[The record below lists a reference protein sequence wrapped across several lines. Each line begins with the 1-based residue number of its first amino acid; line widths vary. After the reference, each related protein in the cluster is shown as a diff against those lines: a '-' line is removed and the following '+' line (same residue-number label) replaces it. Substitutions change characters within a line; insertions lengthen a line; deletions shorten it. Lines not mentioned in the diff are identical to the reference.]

1 MNSVIIFKVIL
12 VLLLFFVLFNL
23 GRALFI
29 LIKGEKDVSMSH
41 FLGRRVLF
49 SAAIILLV
57 IIFLGSGLIT
67 PNPRPY

>member
-23 GRALFI
+23 GWALFI
-29 LIKGEKDVSMSH
+29 LIKGEKGVSMSH

>member
-1 MNSVIIFKVIL
+1 MNLVLLFKTLL
-12 VLLLFFVLFNL
+12 VLLLLFVLFNL

-29 LIKGEKDVSMSH
+29 MLRGDSQQSMSQ

-49 SAAIILLV
+49 SALIIVLLL
-57 IIFLGSGLIT
+57 IALGSGLIT